1 MKTEL
6 YDGIRKV
13 KVNTRQDIRLFS
25 APRPASPS
33 PEIQWWG
40 RDLYM
45 HVNNQK
51 NLYYI
56 HLWSTDRTAD
66 EKAIPLSPIMAE
78 HFMRQRGINCEMFLP
93 RDPVANLYRW
103 GYGIAEEF

>member
-1 MKTEL
+1 MKSTI
-6 YDGIRKV
+6 YDGNKTVR
-13 KVNTRQDIRLFS
+13 VNTVKDIRLFS

-33 PEIQWWG
+33 SDIQWWG
-40 RDLYM
+40 RDLYV
-45 HVNNQK
+45 HTHDRK

-56 HLWSTDRTAD
+56 HLWSTDIKAE
-66 EKAIPLSPIMAE
+66 EKVVPLSPVMAE
-78 HFMRQRGINCEMFLP
+78 HFLRSRGINCEMFLP